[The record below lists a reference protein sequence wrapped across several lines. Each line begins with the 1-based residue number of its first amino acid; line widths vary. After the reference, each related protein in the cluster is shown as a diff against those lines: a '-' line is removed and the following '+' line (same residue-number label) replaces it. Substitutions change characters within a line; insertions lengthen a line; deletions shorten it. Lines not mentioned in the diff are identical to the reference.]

1 MRIRANSEDAPV
13 GRGGGRNAYVYG
25 VSSPSVSAKEA
36 TMMDDSKYQSNR
48 TEILFLARPSRAA
61 ACSIHILPWRCA
73 AFITLLK
80 LIRARKLRPV
90 FRDPLLPWM
99 AHGPWRREER
109 LLEDFANIIKIFAS
123 GTKKRTY
130 NYNFVGFKDSV
141 FGGRRTSWFGE
152 SNPNEKKRR
161 GGGMGGNKSIL
172 FFFSFNFITI
182 SFIIIHFHVLHPYDR
197 SYRLNQVERVVERNN
212 ERKKE
217 RKRNKFIR
225 IRMYTRFAFLII
237 IPFSSSFSLLHR
249 LRY

>member
-1 MRIRANSEDAPV
+1 
-13 GRGGGRNAYVYG
+13 
-25 VSSPSVSAKEA
+25 
-36 TMMDDSKYQSNR
+36 MDDSKYQSNR

-152 SNPNEKKRR
+152 SNLNEKKRR

-182 SFIIIHFHVLHPYDR
+182 SFIIHPFPCPPSLWSVLPLKSSGKGGR
-197 SYRLNQVERVVERNN
+197 TKQ
-212 ERKKE
+212 RKKE
-217 RKRNKFIR
+217 RKKTKQVYPYTNVHTIR
-225 IRMYTRFAFLII
+225 LPYYYSFFFVIFSSPPFALLII
-237 IPFSSSFSLLHR
+237 TFR
-249 LRY
+249 VE